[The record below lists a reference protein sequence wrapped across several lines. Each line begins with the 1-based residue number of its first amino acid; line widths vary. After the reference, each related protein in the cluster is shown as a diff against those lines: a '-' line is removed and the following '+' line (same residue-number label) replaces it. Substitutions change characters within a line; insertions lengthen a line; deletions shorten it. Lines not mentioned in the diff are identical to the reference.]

1 MKLSGGPFVVVGEET
16 FSAVDVDG
24 DAFLKVVVDFL
35 TLSDLLLFLD
45 ADPSTT
51 PPMPSS
57 SFSWPS
63 SAPRLRASSR

>member
-1 MKLSGGPFVVVGEET
+1 MKLSGGPFVVAGEET

-51 PPMPSS
+51 PPTPSMDGS
-57 SFSWPS
+57 
-63 SAPRLRASSR
+63 